1 MKLSG
6 SATHIFSED
15 MTSRKRRA
23 PGASPIENTYQDTGN
38 AGTDSYMTSWNDP
51 TSGDMGGFGDPSFYD
66 GMNLTGN
73 MGQPSTHNRVVS
85 LDGMNGTADLNS
97 GQLVRRNPNQQ
108 LATRGQSAWDP
119 FGNPDPGGAW
129 EAPDDDEELER
140 KAVIAKKE
148 AQSKRK
154 QIPPFVQKLSR
165 SVSLMGLENLMLTEI
180 AFLTTGTTRI

>member
-1 MKLSG
+1 VTYTFANTM
-6 SATHIFSED
+6 A
-15 MTSRKRRA
+15 SRKRRA
-23 PGASPIENTYQDTGN
+23 PGASPIENTYQDTTN
-38 AGTDSYMTSWNDP
+38 TVSDTFMNNFNDP
-51 TSGDMGGFGDPSFYD
+51 SSTDMGAFGDPSFYE
-66 GMNLTGN
+66 GLNFPGN

-85 LDGMNGTADLNS
+85 LDGMNGNADMNS

-108 LATRGQSAWDP
+108 LATRGQNAWGP
-119 FGNPDPGGAW
+119 YASPDPGGAW

-165 SVSLMGLENLMLTEI
+165 YGHSPCRMIVC
-180 AFLTTGTTRI
+180 